1 MKEEKHLKVSAIKNG
16 TVIDHI
22 PAGSLFKV
30 VEILALNRCKSQ
42 LTLGNNLESKQLGA
56 KAIIK
61 VADRFFA
68 DDEMNRIALVAPQAK
83 FNIIREYEVMEK
95 RTVELPDTIVGIAKC
110 MNPMCVT
117 NHQPIPT
124 KFNVISKRDV
134 LLQCCYCEKTTD
146 QERMVII
153 KNEE

>member
-22 PAGSLFKV
+22 PSGSLFKV

-42 LTLGNNLESKQLGA
+42 LTLGNNLESKLLGA

-83 FNIIREYEVMEK
+83 FNIIRDYEVMEK
-95 RTVELPDTIVGIAKC
+95 RTVTLPDAIVGIARC

-117 NHQPIPT
+117 NHQPILT
-124 KFNVISKRDV
+124 KFNVVSKKDV
-134 LLQCCYCEKTTD
+134 LLQCCYCDKVTD
-146 QERMVII
+146 QEHLVII
-153 KNEE
+153 KNG

>member
-22 PAGSLFKV
+22 PSGSLFKV
-30 VEILALNRCKSQ
+30 VDILALNRCQSQ
-42 LTLGNNLESKQLGA
+42 LTLGNNLESKLLGT

-83 FNIIREYEVMEK
+83 FNIIRDYEVKEK

-110 MNPMCVT
+110 MNPLCVT

-124 KFNVISKRDV
+124 KFNVVSKKDA
-134 LLQCCYCEKTTD
+134 LLQCCYCDKITD
-146 QERMVII
+146 RERLVII
-153 KNEE
+153 KNE

>member
-22 PAGSLFKV
+22 PAGNLFKV

-42 LTLGNNLESKQLGA
+42 LTLGNNLESKLLGA

-61 VADRFFA
+61 VANRFFA

-83 FNIIREYEVMEK
+83 FNIIEDYEVMEK

-117 NHQPIPT
+117 NHQPITT
-124 KFNVISKRDV
+124 KFSVVSKKDV
-134 LLQCCYCEKTTD
+134 LLQCCYCDKITD
-146 QERMVII
+146 QEHLVII
-153 KNEE
+153 KNG